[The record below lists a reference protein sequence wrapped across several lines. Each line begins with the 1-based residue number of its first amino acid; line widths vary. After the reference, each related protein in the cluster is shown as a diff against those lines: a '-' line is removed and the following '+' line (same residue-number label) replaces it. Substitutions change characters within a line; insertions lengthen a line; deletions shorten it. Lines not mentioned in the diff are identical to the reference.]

1 MYHPFF
7 QFVLP
12 RLGQVALDALLY
24 LNFLQL
30 PPLQLVARW
39 PVLYYGLPLVLMGVL
54 AYISRDPLG
63 LGIVFAGHLVT
74 FYCIGTAI
82 GLALRR
88 IGGTPLTAWHIIWLD
103 GITPWLLTGLIMW
116 WGRRRALR
124 LCTTKYSLTTRKNL
138 PNGRL
143 TIVQVSD
150 VHPRTCAAMD
160 HTRIPEL
167 KAKIEACRPD
177 LLVLTGDIFDE
188 FTEPEELDAFC
199 KLFGELDAPLGKYY
213 VLGNHDLFHHWREPS
228 FGRADLER
236 GFAAAGVRILE
247 DTSVLLPC
255 GVRVVGR
262 KDYLY
267 TNGSR
272 FTAAQLMPGGPDDHY
287 TIWLDHEPRDFK
299 NAAAAG
305 ADLILSGHTHG
316 GQVWPAGAVGMVAKN
331 ERNYGRKHIADHC
344 DAIVSGGTR
353 TPEQPPGLYHA
364 VGGVRHR
371 LRQRLE
377 IPLDVRPE
385 WRRQLY
391 AALHPL
397 PAGAGP
403 ARHGHGVCRGPRR
416 PGQPRYHVP
425 APGKARP

>member
-88 IGGTPLTAWHIIWLD
+88 IGGTPLTVWHIIWLD

-124 LCTTKYSLTTRKNL
+124 LCTTKYSLTTRKKL

-150 VHPRTCAAMD
+150 VHPRACAAMD

-228 FGRADLER
+228 YGRADLE
-236 GFAAAGVRILE
+236 GAFARAHIRILE
-247 DTSVLLPC
+247 DVSQLAYVGKDATP
-255 GVRVVGR
+255 VRIVGR
-262 KDYLY
+262 KDWLY
-267 TNGSR
+267 TQGNR
-272 FTAAQLMPGGPDDHY
+272 FTPAQLMPNGPDNVY
-287 TIWLDHEPRDFK
+287 TILLDHEPRELKAD
-299 NAAAAG
+299 AAAG
-305 ADLILSGHTHG
+305 ANLILSGHTHG
-316 GQVWPAGAVGMVAKN
+316 GQIWPTGLVAKLFRYN
-331 ERNYGRKHIADHC
+331 ELNYGMKQITPAC
-344 DAIVSGGTR
+344 AAIVSGGTGTWGYKIR
-353 TPEQPPGLYHA
+353 TEGKTELVMVEIEQKDA
-364 VGGVRHR
+364 
-371 LRQRLE
+371 
-377 IPLDVRPE
+377 
-385 WRRQLY
+385 
-391 AALHPL
+391 
-397 PAGAGP
+397 
-403 ARHGHGVCRGPRR
+403 
-416 PGQPRYHVP
+416 
-425 APGKARP
+425 

>member
-88 IGGTPLTAWHIIWLD
+88 IGGTPLTVWHIIWLD

-150 VHPRTCAAMD
+150 VHPRACAAMD

-213 VLGNHDLFHHWREPS
+213 VLGNHDLFHQKAEAAPLCEICGAADHGGAAARTCHKRTRHGRSVLLQVPVS
-228 FGRADLER
+228 AGRAR
-236 GFAAAGVRILE
+236 GRAAAG
-247 DTSVLLPC
+247 
-255 GVRVVGR
+255 
-262 KDYLY
+262 
-267 TNGSR
+267 
-272 FTAAQLMPGGPDDHY
+272 
-287 TIWLDHEPRDFK
+287 
-299 NAAAAG
+299 
-305 ADLILSGHTHG
+305 G
-316 GQVWPAGAVGMVAKN
+316 GQLRHPCRARRTVYL
-331 ERNYGRKHIADHC
+331 ESSRSAD
-344 DAIVSGGTR
+344 
-353 TPEQPPGLYHA
+353 
-364 VGGVRHR
+364 
-371 LRQRLE
+371 
-377 IPLDVRPE
+377 
-385 WRRQLY
+385 
-391 AALHPL
+391 
-397 PAGAGP
+397 
-403 ARHGHGVCRGPRR
+403 
-416 PGQPRYHVP
+416 RYR
-425 APGKARP
+425 A

>member
-30 PPLQLVARW
+30 PPLQLGGRW

-88 IGGTPLTAWHIIWLD
+88 IGGTPLTVWHIVWLD

-150 VHPRTCAAMD
+150 VHPRACAAMD

-228 FGRADLER
+228 YGRADLE
-236 GFAAAGVRILE
+236 GAFARAHIRILE
-247 DTSVLLPC
+247 DVSQLAYVGKDATP
-255 GVRVVGR
+255 VRIVGR
-262 KDYLY
+262 KDWLY
-267 TNGSR
+267 TQGNR
-272 FTAAQLMPGGPDDHY
+272 FTPAQLMPNGPDNVY
-287 TIWLDHEPRDFK
+287 TILLDHEPRELKAD
-299 NAAAAG
+299 AAAG
-305 ADLILSGHTHG
+305 ANLILSGHTHG
-316 GQVWPAGAVGMVAKN
+316 GQIWPTGLVAKLFRYN
-331 ERNYGRKHIADHC
+331 ELNYGMKQITPAC
-344 DAIVSGGTR
+344 AAIVSGGTGTWGYKIR
-353 TPEQPPGLYHA
+353 TEGKTELVMVEIEQKDA
-364 VGGVRHR
+364 
-371 LRQRLE
+371 
-377 IPLDVRPE
+377 
-385 WRRQLY
+385 
-391 AALHPL
+391 
-397 PAGAGP
+397 
-403 ARHGHGVCRGPRR
+403 
-416 PGQPRYHVP
+416 
-425 APGKARP
+425 

>member
-1 MYHPFF
+1 M
-7 QFVLP
+7 
-12 RLGQVALDALLY
+12 
-24 LNFLQL
+24 
-30 PPLQLVARW
+30 
-39 PVLYYGLPLVLMGVL
+39 LYYGLPLVLMGVL

-88 IGGTPLTAWHIIWLD
+88 IGGTPLTVWHIIWLD

-150 VHPRTCAAMD
+150 VHPRACAAMD

-236 GFAAAGVRILE
+236 GSPPRAYASWRTRPSCCPAVCASWAARIICTRTAAASRRRSLCPAAP
-247 DTSVLLPC
+247 TTTTRS
-255 GVRVVGR
+255 
-262 KDYLY
+262 
-267 TNGSR
+267 GSTMSR
-272 FTAAQLMPGGPDDHY
+272 
-287 TIWLDHEPRDFK
+287 
-299 NAAAAG
+299 
-305 ADLILSGHTHG
+305 
-316 GQVWPAGAVGMVAKN
+316 
-331 ERNYGRKHIADHC
+331 
-344 DAIVSGGTR
+344 GTLR
-353 TPEQPPGLYHA
+353 TP
-364 VGGVRHR
+364 
-371 LRQRLE
+371 
-377 IPLDVRPE
+377 
-385 WRRQLY
+385 
-391 AALHPL
+391 
-397 PAGAGP
+397 
-403 ARHGHGVCRGPRR
+403 PRR
-416 PGQPRYHVP
+416 GRT
-425 APGKARP
+425 

>member
-88 IGGTPLTAWHIIWLD
+88 IGGTPLTVWHIIWLD

-150 VHPRTCAAMD
+150 VHPRACAAMD

-247 DTSVLLPC
+247 WKKYLTSNAWINIV
-255 GVRVVGR
+255 
-262 KDYLY
+262 K
-267 TNGSR
+267 NGKK
-272 FTAAQLMPGGPDDHY
+272 M
-287 TIWLDHEPRDFK
+287 
-299 NAAAAG
+299 
-305 ADLILSGHTHG
+305 
-316 GQVWPAGAVGMVAKN
+316 
-331 ERNYGRKHIADHC
+331 
-344 DAIVSGGTR
+344 
-353 TPEQPPGLYHA
+353 
-364 VGGVRHR
+364 
-371 LRQRLE
+371 
-377 IPLDVRPE
+377 
-385 WRRQLY
+385 
-391 AALHPL
+391 
-397 PAGAGP
+397 
-403 ARHGHGVCRGPRR
+403 
-416 PGQPRYHVP
+416 
-425 APGKARP
+425 

>member
-88 IGGTPLTAWHIIWLD
+88 IGGTPLTVWHIIWLG

-150 VHPRTCAAMD
+150 VHPRACAAMD

-236 GFAAAGVRILE
+236 GFAAAGVRIATSGVVERQGVVQRLDVGTSGLMVLAKSE
-247 DTSVLLPC
+247 IAYSVLKQAFRDRAVDKTYHTLVQGHPDPFQ
-255 GVRVVGR
+255 GTIEAPIGR
-262 KDYLY
+262 HP
-267 TNGSR
+267 GSDWKMAIVEGGR
-272 FTAAQLMPGGPDDHY
+272 HSVTHYETLEAHRAATLLEVHLETGRTHQIRATM
-287 TIWLDHEPRDFK
+287 
-299 NAAAAG
+299 
-305 ADLILSGHTHG
+305 ADLGCPLLGDG
-316 GQVWPAGAVGMVAKN
+316 K
-331 ERNYGRKHIADHC
+331 YGRGD
-344 DAIVSGGTR
+344 VNRRYGETR
-353 TPEQPPGLYHA
+353 QA
-364 VGGVRHR
+364 
-371 LRQRLE
+371 
-377 IPLDVRPE
+377 
-385 WRRQLY
+385 LY
-391 AALHPL
+391 AYKLTFDL
-397 PAGAGP
+397 PTDAG
-403 ARHGHGVCRGPRR
+403 HLSYLRG
-416 PGQPRYHVP
+416 QSFTVENVP
-425 APGKARP
+425 FRDKYFG

>member
-88 IGGTPLTAWHIIWLD
+88 IGGTPLTVWHIIWLD

-150 VHPRTCAAMD
+150 VHPRACAAMD

-167 KAKIEACRPD
+167 KAKIEA
-177 LLVLTGDIFDE
+177 
-188 FTEPEELDAFC
+188 
-199 KLFGELDAPLGKYY
+199 
-213 VLGNHDLFHHWREPS
+213 
-228 FGRADLER
+228 
-236 GFAAAGVRILE
+236 
-247 DTSVLLPC
+247 
-255 GVRVVGR
+255 
-262 KDYLY
+262 
-267 TNGSR
+267 
-272 FTAAQLMPGGPDDHY
+272 
-287 TIWLDHEPRDFK
+287 
-299 NAAAAG
+299 
-305 ADLILSGHTHG
+305 
-316 GQVWPAGAVGMVAKN
+316 
-331 ERNYGRKHIADHC
+331 
-344 DAIVSGGTR
+344 
-353 TPEQPPGLYHA
+353 
-364 VGGVRHR
+364 
-371 LRQRLE
+371 
-377 IPLDVRPE
+377 
-385 WRRQLY
+385 
-391 AALHPL
+391 
-397 PAGAGP
+397 
-403 ARHGHGVCRGPRR
+403 
-416 PGQPRYHVP
+416 
-425 APGKARP
+425 

>member
-88 IGGTPLTAWHIIWLD
+88 IGGTPLAVWHIIWLD

-150 VHPRTCAAMD
+150 VHPRACAAMD

-228 FGRADLER
+228 YGRADLE
-236 GFAAAGVRILE
+236 GAFARAHIRILE
-247 DTSVLLPC
+247 DVSQLAYVGKDATP
-255 GVRVVGR
+255 VRIVGR
-262 KDYLY
+262 KDWLY
-267 TNGSR
+267 TQGNR
-272 FTAAQLMPGGPDDHY
+272 FTPAQLMPNGPDNVY
-287 TIWLDHEPRDFK
+287 TILLDHEPRELKAD
-299 NAAAAG
+299 AAAG
-305 ADLILSGHTHG
+305 ANLILSGHTHG
-316 GQVWPAGAVGMVAKN
+316 GQIWPTGLVAKLFRYN
-331 ERNYGRKHIADHC
+331 ELNYGMKQITPAC
-344 DAIVSGGTR
+344 AAIVSGGTGTWGYKIR
-353 TPEQPPGLYHA
+353 TEGKTELVMVEIEQKNA
-364 VGGVRHR
+364 
-371 LRQRLE
+371 
-377 IPLDVRPE
+377 
-385 WRRQLY
+385 
-391 AALHPL
+391 
-397 PAGAGP
+397 
-403 ARHGHGVCRGPRR
+403 
-416 PGQPRYHVP
+416 
-425 APGKARP
+425 